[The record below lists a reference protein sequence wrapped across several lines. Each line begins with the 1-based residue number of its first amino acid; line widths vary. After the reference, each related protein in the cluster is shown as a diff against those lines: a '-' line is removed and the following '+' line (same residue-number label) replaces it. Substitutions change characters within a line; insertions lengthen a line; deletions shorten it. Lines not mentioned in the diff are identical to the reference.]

1 MRGLDLS
8 AAIEDDKAPALRVLI
23 ASHSHPRVQS
33 GGSEVA
39 SYSLFQHLQDHDGFK
54 AWYCG
59 CTRSN
64 SFGRSGQSITQPFD
78 RDEFLYTVGD
88 FEGFKFANR
97 DMAFARDF
105 RALLRNLRPDIV
117 HFHHYVNFGMEAFA
131 YVKEV
136 VPDAS
141 IILTLH
147 EFLAICHQQGQ
158 MVTRQQGK
166 LCRRSGYV
174 ECSRCFPELQPSDFF
189 LRESYIRHFFRHVDR
204 FIAPS
209 AFLARRYIDWGIAP
223 DRISIVEN
231 VRAKS
236 RPAHVSPRVPDPGEL
251 RVGFFGQISVLKGI
265 MVLIEAAAIL
275 EQEQQSDVVL
285 SIFGDHT
292 NQPAAFQAEFLARVE
307 KFGNNI
313 AFHGAYNN
321 ADVDELMA
329 EVDVVVV
336 PSIWWE
342 NSPVVIQ
349 EALRNGRPVVCSN
362 VGGMAEKVV
371 AGEDGLHFQVGS
383 PRSLANVLK
392 NLAANRELLGR
403 LGQGAR
409 RPRPDA
415 AALDQHL
422 RLYREVKGMPVA
434 IVAPSQRVA
443 PDRPRPSF
451 AVPYIAGPT

>member
-1 MRGLDLS
+1 MPAG
-8 AAIEDDKAPALRVLI
+8 IEDDLAPPMRVLI
-23 ASHSHPRVQS
+23 ASHSHPRVLS

-59 CTRSN
+59 CTRSA
-64 SFGRSGQSITQPFD
+64 SFGRSGQSITQPFE
-78 RDEFLYTVGD
+78 RDEYLYTVGD

-136 VPDAS
+136 VPEAS

-174 ECSRCFPELQPSDFF
+174 ECSRCFPEMQPSDFF
-189 LRESYIRHFFRHVDR
+189 LRETYIRHFFRHVDR
-204 FIAPS
+204 FVAPS
-209 AFLARRYIDWGIAP
+209 AFLARRYIEWGIDP
-223 DRISIVEN
+223 DRISVIEN
-231 VRAKS
+231 VPTRSRA
-236 RPAHVSPRVPDPGEL
+236 AEIVPRTSVPGEL

-275 EQEQQSDVVL
+275 EQEQQSDIEL
-285 SIFGDHT
+285 SIFGDYT

-321 ADVDELMA
+321 SDVDELMSDI
-329 EVDVVVV
+329 DVVVV

-383 PRSLANVLK
+383 ARSLANVLK
-392 NLAANRELLGR
+392 GLAANPELLDKLGR
-403 LGQGAR
+403 GASR
-409 RPRPDA
+409 ERDYDVAMAR
-415 AALDQHL
+415 HL
-422 RLYREVKGMPVA
+422 RLYRDVRPVA
-434 IVAPSQRVA
+434 SETEAPPQRAA
-443 PDRPRPSF
+443 PDRPIPSF
-451 AVPYIAGPT
+451 AVP